1 MTLADNIQALTR
13 EHWKIADDGALVSKP
28 PLLAELRA
36 ACTSDFAVGRGGGGG
51 AGMVVNSQA
60 VKIENGIKEQAL
72 NEHFEMTGNEYRG
85 NLVELITSWAAIQS
99 VEWHDYLARVTLDWI
114 TDIQSMLEAKRPPW
128 RPSMPCPSCSQRF
141 YGAERE
147 PCLAVYYWDDEN
159 ETIAPPAL
167 WIAHCDGCGAEWNGD
182 NLKWLR
188 EANDTPKKDVA
199 RVADVA
205 VV

>member
-1 MTLADNIQALTR
+1 MQDNIQALTR

-36 ACTSDFAVGRGGGGG
+36 ACTSNQGAPGGGTGG
-51 AGMVVNSQA
+51 GGMVVNSTA
-60 VKIENGIKEQAL
+60 VRIENEIKAQSL

-85 NLVELITSWAAIQS
+85 NLVELITSWAEIQS
-99 VEWHDYLARVTLDWI
+99 GEWQDYLGRVTLDWI
-114 TDIQSMLEAKRPPW
+114 TDIRSMLESKRPPW

-147 PCLAVYYWDDEN
+147 PCLAVHYWDDEN
-159 ETIAPPAL
+159 ETIAQPAQ
-167 WIAHCDGCGAEWNGD
+167 WVAHCAGCGMEWNGD

-188 EANDTPKKDVA
+188 AANDTLGKDVA
-199 RVADVA
+199 RVG
-205 VV
+205 